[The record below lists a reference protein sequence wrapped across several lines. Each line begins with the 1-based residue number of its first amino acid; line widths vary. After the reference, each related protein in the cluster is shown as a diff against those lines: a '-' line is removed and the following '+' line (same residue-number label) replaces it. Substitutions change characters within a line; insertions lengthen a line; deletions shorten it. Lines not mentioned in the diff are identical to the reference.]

1 MNKNPMFKILAI
13 LIGVGL
19 LVAFVTFV
27 LPAMAALV
35 IVGVAIVGLLTFSG
49 WIVRMIKGEGYISAS
64 SNSAQDYNTSDSAY
78 ARPTKKGTSWKRVGV
93 EDAQIIDQEKRE

>member
-1 MNKNPMFKILAI
+1 MNKNLMFKILAI

-49 WIVRMIKGEGYISAS
+49 WIVRMIKGEDYMRAS
-64 SNSAQDYNTSDSAY
+64 SNSTQDYNNSNSTY
-78 ARPTKKGTSWKRVGV
+78 PRPKKEGNWNRVGI
-93 EDAQIIDQEKRE
+93 EDAQIVDQEKKE

>member
-1 MNKNPMFKILAI
+1 MNKNPMFKVIAI
-13 LIGVGL
+13 LIGIGL

-49 WIVRMIKGEGYISAS
+49 WIVRTIKGEDYRTVS
-64 SNSAQDYNTSDSAY
+64 SNSTQDYNNSNSAY
-78 ARPTKKGTSWKRVGV
+78 ARPMKKEGNWKQAGI
-93 EDAQIIDQEKRE
+93 EDAQILDQEKRE

>member
-49 WIVRMIKGEGYISAS
+49 WIVRMIKGENYTSAS
-64 SNSAQDYNTSDSAY
+64 SNSPQDYNNANTSYS
-78 ARPTKKGTSWKRVGV
+78 RPRKNEGNWNRIGV
-93 EDAQIIDQEKRE
+93 EDAQIVDQERRE

>member
-49 WIVRMIKGEGYISAS
+49 WIVRMIKGESYISAS
-64 SNSAQDYNTSDSAY
+64 SNSTQDYNTSNSAY
-78 ARPTKKGTSWKRVGV
+78 ARPTKNEASWKRVGV